1 MLRRLLIIFS
11 VLLLASCATHTAP
24 SATPNVYVIRHLHT
38 PAGAQDP
45 DLTPEG
51 KASAQ
56 RLATWFQRDPPRVI
70 YVSATKRAQ
79 QTAAPVAQR
88 FGTATRVYNPFD
100 TPSLV
105 AAALRERGTVLIVGH
120 SNTVPD
126 IIEQLGGTRPAALVH
141 EDFGD
146 VWRVS
151 GPAHDTTRTKVSE

>member
-1 MLRRLLIIFS
+1 VLRRLLIIFS
-11 VLLLASCATHTAP
+11 LLPLASCATNTASAVRP
-24 SATPNVYVIRHLHT
+24 SIYVVRHLHT

-51 KASAQ
+51 KAAAV
-56 RLATWFQRDPPRVI
+56 RLGILLQRDPPQAI

-88 FGTATRVYNPFD
+88 FGVTPRVYDPSN

-105 AAALRERGTVLIVGH
+105 AAALREEGTVLIVGH

-146 VWRVS
+146 IWRVL
-151 GPAHDTTRTKVSE
+151 GPTRDTSHTKISE